1 MWKYSICSSQRLFQ
15 THVLLL
21 VSHVPEPRSDSFC
34 LSHASSTYPYYCAL
48 RTPPWSFCCSYK
60 MQHIYPGQ
68 CTTHSLIHCKRHTK
82 MASSSS
88 LVLLAAALV
97 ALASWQQAIAYDPSP
112 LQDFCVLQ
120 TRTRLVRTSMHACWL
135 IRSKQN
141 IISKLNLLV
150 SDQLL
155 CMYIFLC
162 VQCVSMGFLAR
173 TQWP

>member
-1 MWKYSICSSQRLFQ
+1 M
-15 THVLLL
+15 L

-48 RTPPWSFCCSYK
+48 RTPPRSFCCSYK
-60 MQHIYPGQ
+60 MQHINPGQ
-68 CTTHSLIHCKRHTK
+68 CTPHSLIYCKRHTIWPPLLPW
-82 MASSSS
+82 SS
-88 LVLLAAALV
+88 LQRRLLRWPHG
-97 ALASWQQAIAYDPSP
+97 SRPSP
-112 LQDFCVLQ
+112 TILALSRTSVLQ
-120 TRTRLVRTSMHACWL
+120 TRTRMVRTSMHACCL